1 MTIFSILSAWICLIL
16 HIMIVLMVLDHLTSS
31 NYLTCGQNYAKCR
44 QLCRKKQTQKLV
56 FCLFFDFETLN
67 ILDFADYDT
76 NNCCSSNTTGNEE
89 AWAMMKLSRFEEEK
103 KLVSETFSLVR
114 LVPWGTLQFSP
125 TVSPQLRLLIVR
137 P

>member
-1 MTIFSILSAWICLIL
+1 MSLIL
-16 HIMIVLMVLDHLTSS
+16 QIMIVLMVLDHLTSS
-31 NYLTCGQNYAKCR
+31 NYLTCGQSYAKCR

-89 AWAMMKLSRFEEEK
+89 A
-103 KLVSETFSLVR
+103 
-114 LVPWGTLQFSP
+114 
-125 TVSPQLRLLIVR
+125 
-137 P
+137 